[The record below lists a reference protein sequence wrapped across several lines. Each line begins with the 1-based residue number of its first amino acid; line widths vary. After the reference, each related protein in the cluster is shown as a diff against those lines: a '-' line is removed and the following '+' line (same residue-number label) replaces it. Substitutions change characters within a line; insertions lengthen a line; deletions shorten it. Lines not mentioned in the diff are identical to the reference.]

1 MPRFCWMWL
10 CPIVACRSLSQLV
23 AAYLAKICAGP
34 RQTSAATLR
43 TTKHYWSSP
52 RRWLFSQHYN
62 TFLKLLQSHQI
73 QVVLHLLL
81 LLDLAQFQAAKSTAP
96 DAAGVSPVHH
106 LVGLTVVAF
115 GSPHF
120 PGIWSCLSMS
130 FFLAEHFIYING
142 YNIIQ
147 KNDGVNWVPPSMTCN
162 FSPWDHSLTDRA
174 EHLQHADLE
183 SIVKRYL
190 RKRHARHVRVVEGRL
205 HLNLYWFEQNGT
217 GW

>member
-23 AAYLAKICAGP
+23 LPKFGAGP

-52 RRWLFSQHYN
+52 RRWLFPQHYN
-62 TFLKLLQSHQI
+62 TLLKLLQLHQI
-73 QVVLHLLL
+73 QIVLHLLL

-120 PGIWSCLSMS
+120 PGIWLCLSMS
-130 FFLAEHFIYING
+130 FFLAEHFIKMGTISYKRMMVWIEYRLVWLATFPLEIIPSQIG
-142 YNIIQ
+142 PNIC
-147 KNDGVNWVPPSMTCN
+147 SMQT
-162 FSPWDHSLTDRA
+162 
-174 EHLQHADLE
+174 
-183 SIVKRYL
+183 
-190 RKRHARHVRVVEGRL
+190 
-205 HLNLYWFEQNGT
+205 
-217 GW
+217 